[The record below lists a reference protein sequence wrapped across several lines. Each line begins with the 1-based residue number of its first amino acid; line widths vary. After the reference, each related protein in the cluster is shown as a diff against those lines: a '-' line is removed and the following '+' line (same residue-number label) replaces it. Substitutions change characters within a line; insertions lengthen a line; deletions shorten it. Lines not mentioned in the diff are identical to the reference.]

1 MSFSLAF
8 SHVGIYVT
16 DIDRMVNFYTR
27 VLRFVVSDRGKT
39 TQGGADIVFMTRD
52 PAEHHQFVMAAGRP
66 ADLQYNI
73 VNQLSFR
80 VDSLQTLR
88 DLHEELKGE
97 QDIKLL
103 GPVTHGN
110 ALSVY
115 FLDPEGNRIEFLIDT
130 PWHVPQPFRIP
141 VDLSLPDKELWAT
154 IEKNVR
160 ATPGFKPMAEWK
172 SEIRK
177 KIEHATR
184 RQTAKA

>member
-8 SHVGIYVT
+8 SHVGIHVT
-16 DIDRMVNFYTR
+16 DIERMTDFYTR

-39 TQGGADIVFMTRD
+39 SQGGDIVFMTRD
-52 PAEHHQFVMAAGRP
+52 PAEHHQFVMATGRP
-66 ADLQYNI
+66 SDLQYNI
-73 VNQLSFR
+73 VNQISFR

-88 DLHEELKGE
+88 DLHEELKAESGVK
-97 QDIKLL
+97 IL
-103 GPVTHGN
+103 GPITHGN

-141 VDLSLPDKELWAT
+141 VDLALPDDKLWAS
-154 IEKNVR
+154 IEKHVR

-172 SEIRK
+172 AEIRK
-177 KIEHATR
+177 KIEKASG
-184 RQTAKA
+184 QTAKA

>member
-8 SHVGIYVT
+8 SHVGIHVT
-16 DIDRMVNFYTR
+16 DIERMVDFYTR

-39 TQGGADIVFMTRD
+39 TQGNGDIVFMTRD
-52 PAEHHQFVMAAGRP
+52 PAEHHQFVMATGRP

-88 DLHEELKGE
+88 DLHEELKAESGVK
-97 QDIKLL
+97 IL
-103 GPVTHGN
+103 GPITHGN

-141 VDLSLPDKELWAT
+141 VDLSLSDEKLWAS
-154 IEKNVR
+154 IETHVR

-172 SEIRK
+172 AEIKK
-177 KIEHATR
+177 KIENAT

>member
-1 MSFSLAF
+1 MAFSLAF
-8 SHVGIYVT
+8 SHVGIYAT
-16 DIDRMVNFYTR
+16 DVDRMVDFYTR

-39 TQGGADIVFMTRD
+39 TYSGVDIAFMTRD
-52 PAEHHQFVMAAGRP
+52 PAEHHQFVIAAGRP
-66 ADLQYNI
+66 ADLQYNV

-88 DLHEELKGE
+88 ELHEQLKSEPGVK
-97 QDIKLL
+97 IL

-115 FLDPEGNRIEFLIDT
+115 FLDPEGNRVEFLIDT

-141 VDLSLPDKELWAT
+141 VNLSLPDKELWAT
-154 IEKNVR
+154 IEKSVR

-172 SEIRK
+172 AEIVK
-177 KIEHATR
+177 KIEQASR
-184 RQTAKA
+184 QQTAKA

>member
-8 SHVGIYVT
+8 SHVGIHVLGIERMT
-16 DIDRMVNFYTR
+16 DFYTR

-39 TQGGADIVFMTRD
+39 STGGDIVFMTRD
-52 PAEHHQFVMAAGRP
+52 PAEHHQFVIASGRP
-66 ADLQYNI
+66 AELDYNLI
-73 VNQLSFR
+73 NQISFR

-88 DLHEELKGE
+88 DLHEQLKVEPGVK
-97 QDIKLL
+97 IL
-103 GPVTHGN
+103 GPITHGN

-141 VDLSLPDKELWAT
+141 VDLSLSDDQLWASV
-154 IEKNVR
+154 EKHVR

-172 SEIRK
+172 AEIRR
-177 KIEHATR
+177 KIEKATE
-184 RQTAKA
+184 RQSVKA